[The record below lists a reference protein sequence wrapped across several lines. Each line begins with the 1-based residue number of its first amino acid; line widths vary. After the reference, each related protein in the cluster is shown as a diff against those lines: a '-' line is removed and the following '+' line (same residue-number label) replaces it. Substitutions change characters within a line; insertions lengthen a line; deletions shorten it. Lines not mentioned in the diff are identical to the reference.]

1 MRTIE
6 IPTRDW
12 SRTLDEFSL
21 LHQGW
26 LVSLDVVASTLG
38 TQPEIRELPLVGVTA
53 ESNPLDSAITIA
65 AARLDGAHIAHVVHS
80 PRHVRIERT
89 PEGEDVALE
98 VQSADGTAA
107 ILRFTVAALP
117 ETVDGSPARRSCG

>member
-6 IPTRDW
+6 IPVGDW
-12 SRTLDEFSL
+12 SRALDQFSTLHE
-21 LHQGW
+21 GW
-26 LVSLDVVASTLG
+26 LVSLDLVAPTLG

-53 ESNPLDSAITIA
+53 ESNSLESIITIA
-65 AARLDGAHIAHVVHS
+65 AARRDGEHITHVVRS

-89 PEGEDVALE
+89 PEGADVALE

-107 ILRFTVAALP
+107 ILRFRVAALP
-117 ETVDGSPARRSCG
+117 ETVDGVVPWAHG